1 MSLNIPSSLSA
12 NDITQIESYYEST
25 DSIIQDLENGQIP
38 EGINADDLVLYVL
51 SLTEN
56 AQFLDPDSLD
66 YLWEDPDVINAL
78 QDLRTAN
85 YGTSEYELLL
95 ADISDFCDAAGF
107 SAIGDIDNAIQ
118 DYTEKYGEPGS
129 ETTAQT
135 TDELMN
141 LLEVVGR
148 FNPAFALL
156 QIAWQ
161 LGPEIQELQEE
172 IADKVDDTTDQI
184 YEFIND
190 IEDHDPEDP
199 SDQAEVQA
207 ITQELSMLKEVNSA
221 YMEISK
227 LAIDI
232 LENIVETS
240 SQEFQ
245 TIQRTISTIRS
256 NIGG

>member
-135 TDELMN
+135 TDEYPRN
-141 LLEVVGR
+141 
-148 FNPAFALL
+148 A
-156 QIAWQ
+156 
-161 LGPEIQELQEE
+161 
-172 IADKVDDTTDQI
+172 
-184 YEFIND
+184 
-190 IEDHDPEDP
+190 
-199 SDQAEVQA
+199 
-207 ITQELSMLKEVNSA
+207 
-221 YMEISK
+221 
-227 LAIDI
+227 
-232 LENIVETS
+232 
-240 SQEFQ
+240 
-245 TIQRTISTIRS
+245 
-256 NIGG
+256 